1 MKGYSRI
8 KRIFLKPA
16 REGAD
21 IKEKKVNKFTKQ
33 CVAAVASL
41 AMAGTLCVAGAVVA
55 NSSAWAAGGGKVVPQ
70 QTKAK
75 PAPWSDEGKKLKGSI
90 KITKYKDED
99 RSGKQT
105 NPTPVEGAKFKVTPV
120 TKLGNDTIDLTKYAD
135 WQKVAAKITAL
146 NQTPNTNDTS
156 VITFGN
162 AVTSDSNTGDDKSLF
177 ATNAQ
182 GVAEIK
188 QLPIGLYKVEEVSAP
203 DGYEKLPN
211 PFFMTIPEITRGD
224 KDKNNTYTYDV
235 TVNPKNVYNADA
247 IQKKADTTGMVSAGD
262 DLPYTLTAAV
272 RTTSYTDVTKLTK
285 DDLVDYAVWDDALES
300 AYDVTTGA
308 IQSVKIGDT
317 KLVPT
322 GKTPDYEA
330 SLVSHDDNDKTS
342 PEKGRKRI
350 LIKFTEAGRT
360 KIAKALSDNAKDTTT
375 TPHPAVPKITVE
387 FKFTLKADAPVD
399 GFQNKYGFQ
408 TGHSNDQP
416 KPNPTNPTPGDT
428 SKVTLVKF
436 AVKKVSGTNTTT
448 KLGGAKFAVFADKTK
463 AETCAA
469 DAARSATNCQ
479 NVATKGLVK
488 DAQKNTE
495 VLADGL
501 EGATNGTD
509 KTSGLTGAFEVKVAQ
524 DFYIVE
530 TQAPAGYALSPA
542 VEAVNI
548 PATYKN
554 DTIHYVNNVFE
565 YEFKDLPTKDTG
577 MNWFKLPKTGAA
589 GVIIFALAG
598 VCLVCFGIFIF
609 MRNRKKE
616 EEQQAA

>member
-1 MKGYSRI
+1 M
-8 KRIFLKPA
+8 
-16 REGAD
+16 
-21 IKEKKVNKFTKQ
+21 NKFTKQ
-33 CVAAVASL
+33 CVAAFASL

-55 NSSAWAAGGGKVVPQ
+55 NSSAWATTPKNVPQ
-70 QTKAK
+70 QPKAK
-75 PAPWSDEGKKLKGSI
+75 PAPWSDEGKKLTGSI

-99 RSGKQT
+99 QSGKQT
-105 NPTPVEGAKFKVTPV
+105 TPTPVEGAKFRVTPV
-120 TKLGNDTIDLTKYAD
+120 TKLGSDNLDLTKYSD
-135 WQKVAAKITAL
+135 WQKVAAKITTL
-146 NQTPNTNDTS
+146 NTTPNTTDTN
-156 VITFGN
+156 VITFGT
-162 AVTSDSNTGDDKSLF
+162 AVKSDSNSDNDKSLF

-182 GVAEIK
+182 GVAKID

-211 PFFMTIPEITRGD
+211 PFFMTIPEINRGD
-224 KDKNNTYTYDV
+224 NDKNNTYTYDV

-247 IQKKADTTGMVSAGD
+247 IQKKATTDGMVGAGD
-262 DLPYTLTAAV
+262 ELPYTLTAAV
-272 RTTSYTDVTKLTK
+272 RTTSYTDVDKLTK
-285 DDLVDYAVWDDALES
+285 DDLIDYAVWDDALES

-317 KLVPT
+317 TLSPT
-322 GKTPDYEA
+322 GAKPDYSA

-350 LIKFTEAGRT
+350 LIKFTDAGLT
-360 KIAKALSDNAKDTTT
+360 KIATALSDNAKSTTN
-375 TPHPAVPKITVE
+375 PHPAVPKITVE
-387 FKFTLKADAPVD
+387 FKFTLKADAPVN

-408 TGHSNDQP
+408 TGHSKDQP
-416 KPNPTNPTPGDT
+416 KPNPTNPTPGET

-436 AVKKVSGTNTTT
+436 AVKKVSGTNTDT
-448 KLGGAKFAVFADKTK
+448 KLGGAKFAVFADQDK
-463 AETCAA
+463 AKACAA
-469 DAARSATNCQ
+469 DAARSDANCK

-488 DAQKNTE
+488 DTQKNTE

-501 EGATNGTD
+501 EGAQKGTD
-509 KTSGLTGAFEVKVAQ
+509 GTSGLTGAFEVKVAQ

-530 TQAPAGYALSPA
+530 TQAPKGYALSPA

-548 PATYKN
+548 PATYNK
-554 DTIHYVNNVFE
+554 DTTHYVNNVFE

-609 MRNRKKE
+609 MRNRKKD
-616 EEQQAA
+616 EEQQNA

>member
-1 MKGYSRI
+1 M
-8 KRIFLKPA
+8 
-16 REGAD
+16 
-21 IKEKKVNKFTKQ
+21 NKFTKQ

-55 NSSAWAAGGGKVVPQ
+55 NSSAWAASGGKVVTQ
-70 QTKAK
+70 KTKAK
-75 PAPWSDEGKKLKGSI
+75 PAPWSDEGKNLKGSI

-99 RSGKQT
+99 QSGKQT

-120 TKLGNDTIDLTKYAD
+120 TKLGSDNLDLTKYAD

-317 KLVPT
+317 TLS
-322 GKTPDYEA
+322 GKAPNADYEA

-350 LIKFTEAGRT
+350 LIKFTDAGLT
-360 KIAKALSDNAKDTTT
+360 KIAKALSDNANSTT

-408 TGHSNDQP
+408 TGHSKDQP
-416 KPNPTNPTPGDT
+416 KPNPTNPNPGET

-436 AVKKVSGTNTTT
+436 QIKKVSGSNTS
-448 KLGGAKFAVFADKTK
+448 KGLKDAKFAIFAKEEDAK
-463 AETCAA
+463 ACAA
-469 DAARSATNCQ
+469 DDARSDSKCKTP
-479 NVATKGLVK
+479 ATKGLVK
-488 DAQKNTE
+488 GTGNAADTT
-495 VLADGL
+495 ADGL
-501 EGATNGTD
+501 VGATNGTAE
-509 KTSGLTGAFEVKVAQ
+509 TTGLTGAFEAKVGTV
-524 DFYIVE
+524 YVVE
-530 TQAPAGYALSPA
+530 TQAPEGFALSPS
-542 VEAVNI
+542 VDTVNI
-548 PATYKN
+548 TNAAGTVGWDSSSNTFTY
-554 DTIHYVNNVFE
+554 T
-565 YEFKDLPTKDTG
+565 FKDLPTKDTG

-616 EEQQAA
+616 EEQQNA